1 MRRVTV
7 VLVVVALVSLGLA
20 ACGSSQSGAVQAV
33 RGYLDALVAKDSSR
47 VSALSCADWESDAQ
61 VEVDSLEAVTPR
73 LDGVSCSESGTDGDA
88 TLVTCTGSMVLSYN
102 GEDRSLDLSR
112 RTYRVVQQGGDWLMC
127 GYQQ

>member
-1 MRRVTV
+1 MRRVIV
-7 VLVVVALVSLGLA
+7 VLVIVALVLLGLA
-20 ACGSSQSGAVQAV
+20 ACGSGQSGAVQAV
-33 RGYLDALVAKDSSR
+33 QGYLDALVAKDSSR

>member
-20 ACGSSQSGAVQAV
+20 ACGSGQSGAVQAV
-33 RGYLDALVAKDSSR
+33 QGYLDALVAKDSSR

>member
-7 VLVVVALVSLGLA
+7 VLAVVALVSLGLE
-20 ACGSSQSGAVQAV
+20 ACGSGQSGAVQAV
-33 RGYLDALVAKDSSR
+33 QGYLDALVAKDSSR

-73 LDGVSCSESGTDGDA
+73 LDGVSCSEGGTDGGA